1 MEIIETNINDV
12 LLIKPTIHS
21 DNRGLFFESFNHNDF
36 CKSIKR
42 NLEFVQ
48 DNHSISTKNV
58 LRGMHFQ
65 QDPMRQGKLVR
76 VVVGEV
82 YDVVLDIRESSDT
95 YGKWI
100 AEKLSAKNKNQ
111 LWIPEGFA
119 HGFLTLSDEAH
130 LLYKV
135 TNYYSKTHEKLIR
148 YDDPKFN
155 ISWPS
160 SDIIISDKDKG
171 EVDN

>member
-111 LWIPEGFA
+111 LWIPEGLA

>member
-58 LRGMHFQ
+58 LRGMHYQ

-111 LWIPEGFA
+111 LWIPEGLA

>member
-21 DNRGLFFESFNHNDF
+21 DNRGSFFESFNHNDF
-36 CKSIKR
+36 CRSIKR

-48 DNHSISTKNV
+48 YNHSVSTKNV

-65 QDPMRQGKLVR
+65 QDPMSQGKLVR

-100 AEKLSAKNKNQ
+100 AEKLSAENKNQ
-111 LWIPEGFA
+111 LWIPEGLA
-119 HGFLTLSDEAH
+119 HGFLTLSYEAH

-171 EVDN
+171 EIDN

>member
-65 QDPMRQGKLVR
+65 QEPMRQGKLVR

-100 AEKLSAKNKNQ
+100 AEKLSAENKNQ
-111 LWIPEGFA
+111 LWIPEGLA

-135 TNYYSKTHEKLIR
+135 TNYYSKAHEKVIR

-155 ISWPS
+155 ISWPRTDVIVS
-160 SDIIISDKDKG
+160 NKDKS

>member
-36 CKSIKR
+36 CKSIKQ

-58 LRGMHFQ
+58 LRGMHYQ

-111 LWIPEGFA
+111 LWIPEGLA